1 MHTNTIANAISNRHS
16 YGGLANYEGEMR
28 GALFVMGLLYL
39 HSPLFLTSYLLR
51 PSPIFYSLSLSIF
64 FFFQFIFSSLSL
76 SCLERPQNFR
86 FILIPLFLHDY
97 CFTRY
102 FFFFDFLFILIF
114 LNFFIFKISSL

>member
-64 FFFQFIFSSLSL
+64 FFFNLFFHLYPL
-76 SCLERPQNFR
+76 VAWRGPR
-86 FILIPLFLHDY
+86 ILGLF
-97 CFTRY
+97 
-102 FFFFDFLFILIF
+102 
-114 LNFFIFKISSL
+114 